1 MAIESEIA
9 TRRKGDERGV
19 VFFFFAGSL
28 FGARFFPSP
37 LLPTF
42 RASTYVTIRAGLI
55 DDFTRTLPR
64 RLRNLANFF
73 TDIRFLRYRSI
84 SPSQLIFPFSV
95 ADRSFQFLENLV
107 GEFLKRKDLR
117 LQNPSSVEILCEGR
131 RIWRKNPAGI
141 VERRGIARKRLE
153 RVKVPALYEFLALG
167 VWIGGPRLVS
177 RSLVPPPPNGVDPR
191 VRWIAWPAQLA
202 APKTLG
208 CARRSLRLLRA
219 PCVRRACVR
228 AFVRSLPAAF
238 LSPRRQ

>member
-55 DDFTRTLPR
+55 HDFTRTLPR
-64 RLRNLANFF
+64 RLRNFANFF

-95 ADRSFQFLENLV
+95 ADRSFQFLENLI

-117 LQNPSSVEILCEGR
+117 LQNLSSVEILCEGR
-131 RIWRKNPAGI
+131 TENMEKEWESRWNCR
-141 VERRGIARKRLE
+141 
-153 RVKVPALYEFLALG
+153 ALG
-167 VWIGGPRLVS
+167 YREEEVGESESS
-177 RSLVPPPPNGVDPR
+177 RVV
-191 VRWIAWPAQLA
+191 
-202 APKTLG
+202 
-208 CARRSLRLLRA
+208 
-219 PCVRRACVR
+219 
-228 AFVRSLPAAF
+228 
-238 LSPRRQ
+238 